1 MVKRQE
7 RLNDNDKR
15 VLVEMSDERAQWIA
29 AMAADTSLTPAQV
42 RRSYRKLKRM
52 GLAYFTTC
60 WDEDNGRVAGSGYCL
75 TSKGRDERDKLRA
88 EGVGDS

>member
-29 AMAADTSLTPAQV
+29 AMAADTNLNIREV

-52 GLAYFTTC
+52 GLAY
-60 WDEDNGRVAGSGYCL
+60 WAPAWNEDDNRPSGSGYFL
-75 TSKGRDERDKLRA
+75 TTKGCVERDKLRA
-88 EGVGDS
+88 EGAGDA